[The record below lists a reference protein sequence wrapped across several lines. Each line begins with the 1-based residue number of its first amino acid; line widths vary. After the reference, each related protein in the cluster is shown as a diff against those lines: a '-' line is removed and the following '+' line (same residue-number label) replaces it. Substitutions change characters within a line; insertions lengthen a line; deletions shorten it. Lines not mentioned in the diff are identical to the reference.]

1 MSYIITTI
9 YKYIIVYNTG
19 IYIVYSTK
27 CIINTMNLFIAEYNT
42 KIYYYYH
49 IL

>member
-1 MSYIITTI
+1 MRYIITTI

-27 CIINTMNLFIAEYNT
+27 M
-42 KIYYYYH
+42 YY
-49 IL
+49 